1 MIVDANN
8 SEEKALE
15 PEEVRRLL
23 IKEIEKGTPVAE
35 VGGKCNLSVSQ
46 ADAGLAALARDGEL
60 SLERITA
67 SLSEDEC
74 GEIEAEILFALEA
87 GEQSLKAVS
96 ERLGGKYPVSLLRVM
111 QAAIRTE
118 MGVE

>member
-1 MIVDANN
+1 MDIVGLALGLLSGGGGGILAGKAMN
-8 SEEKALE
+8 SNM
-15 PEEVRRLL
+15 
-23 IKEIEKGTPVAE
+23 GTMGRAITGI
-35 VGGKCNLSVSQ
+35 VGGT
-46 ADAGLAALARDGEL
+46 GLAALARDGEL

-67 SLSEDEC
+67 TLSEDEC

-87 GEQSLKAVS
+87 GEQSLKPVS